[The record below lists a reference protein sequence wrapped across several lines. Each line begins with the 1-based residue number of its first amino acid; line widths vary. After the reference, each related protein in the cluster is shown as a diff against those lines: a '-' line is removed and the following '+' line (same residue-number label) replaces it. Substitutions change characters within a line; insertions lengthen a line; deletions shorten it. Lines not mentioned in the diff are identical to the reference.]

1 MLYLWKQTR
10 LPLLTNESNF
20 HWNGLCCLINNWISA
35 TYNVLMYIHS
45 CSASFLQEGSSC
57 KLHQVSAKDNK
68 YRLGTMIRNWLTNY
82 IGIYQLTLCA
92 ETFGPIVTVWL
103 GWLSILG
110 DFLFWHG
117 ILSVCEHFCPCA
129 LSVPGHFLSL
139 DTFCPWTLSVL
150 GHFLSW
156 DTFCPG
162 TLSVLGHFQFYDTF
176 CLETLFV
183 LFGTTYFSIS
193 LACLTKID
201 NRAHHL
207 C

>member
-35 TYNVLMYIHS
+35 TYNVHMYIHS

-92 ETFGPIVTVWL
+92 ETLGPMVSFWL
-103 GWLSILG
+103 GSLSILG
-110 DFLFWHG
+110 DFLSWHG
-117 ILSVCEHFCPCA
+117 ILSVFGHFCPCT
-129 LSVPGHFLSL
+129 LSVSGHFL
-139 DTFCPWTLSVL
+139 
-150 GHFLSW
+150 FLVHVIFGLCCFW
-156 DTFCPG
+156 
-162 TLSVLGHFQFYDTF
+162 
-176 CLETLFV
+176 FV
-183 LFGTTYFSIS
+183 LFLVCAHFLLNLSANSFVMSIF
-193 LACLTKID
+193 KW
-201 NRAHHL
+201 
-207 C
+207 